1 MKPFIHPVNIV
12 SIKLRLG
19 RSAINYFFSPTV
31 QDRAGLPAD
40 IWPHENAKNVKR
52 ETETEIENDK
62 KFCHQNQED
71 VKLLKIKSTKKK
83 KINSTVEPF

>member
-52 ETETEIENDK
+52 ETEIENDK
-62 KFCHQNQED
+62 KFCHQNQEE

-83 KINSTVEPF
+83 KINSTVERS